1 MGSDATPR
9 GFMAAMPASYSM
21 IHFATHAEA
30 NPQSPL
36 DSAVILSD
44 DGQAFK
50 LYARDITNLNL
61 SANLVTISA
70 CRSAGA
76 RSYNGEGMVGFAWA
90 FLQSGVRA
98 VVAGLWDVDDNYSS
112 QLMIALYRGL
122 ESGKAPSTALRTAK
136 LELLRSAG
144 AQRKPVYWAP
154 YQAYIR

>member
-1 MGSDATPR
+1 
-9 GFMAAMPASYSM
+9 MASMPASYSM
-21 IHFATHAEA
+21 IHFAAHAEA

-50 LYARDITNLNL
+50 LYARDIANLNL

-90 FLQSGVRA
+90 FLQSGVHA

-122 ESGKAPSTALRTAK
+122 ESGMTPSKALRAAK
-136 LELLRSAG
+136 LELVRSAG